1 MTMLMPL
8 RILGLALSALFLGPI
23 TFAALISFLPTTERE
38 RLPSDA
44 LRLLRTFDDAFPQ
57 AIPMY
62 SRDPDFH
69 FRKCGYDSEAILGDI
84 TSVKQ
89 RNSWV
94 PYEGYF
100 DLSAWV
106 SDKFD
111 QGVEEARAHQLD
123 KRLSSFELRFLNR
136 CIANS
141 PFSTV
146 CGYRV
151 RKVLEAGNLY
161 SNSSLP
167 SSSHRPDQSGRMRTV
182 CAFLDGIAARKGQK
196 LGTAQIDSE

>member
-1 MTMLMPL
+1 MLRPL
-8 RILGLALSALFLGPI
+8 RVLGIALSVLFLGPI
-23 TFAALISFLPTTERE
+23 AFAALISFLPTTEGE
-38 RLPSDA
+38 RQPSDA

-57 AIPMY
+57 EIPMY
-62 SRDPDFH
+62 SRDLDFH
-69 FRKCGYDSEAILGDI
+69 FRQCGYDREAILGDF
-84 TSVKQ
+84 SSMKQ
-89 RNSWV
+89 RNGWI

-106 SDKFD
+106 SDKFY
-111 QGVEEARAHQLD
+111 QGVEEARTDQLD

-141 PFSTV
+141 PFSKA

-151 RKVLEAGNLY
+151 RKVLEEGDLY
-161 SNSSLP
+161 SKYSLP
-167 SSSHRPDQSGRMRTV
+167 SSSPRPDQSGRMRTM

-196 LGTAQIDSE
+196 LSTVQIDSE